1 MFSYVRGAFSDHIMP
16 RRIVRRFLWL
26 CAESAVL
33 YVVFLFTAVIWNS
46 VLLGV
51 PASRLILF
59 FVMAVLMASFPALWQ
74 ALRLSRDTMIRAD
87 FQNSVSDGSYDAKA
101 DRRLILHS
109 DELWNDTAV
118 VAVVYILLY
127 AYRMYRTW
135 FINMTNPDLT
145 NAQVNALNGYAA
157 VENIIYYVIFVLAY
171 AAVHLLF
178 TLAVHKRWNGERL
191 RTDTPTTERKPY
203 M

>member
-1 MFSYVRGAFSDHIMP
+1 MKNARFSDHIMP
-16 RRIVRRFLWL
+16 RRIVRHFLWL

-33 YVVFLFTAVIWNS
+33 YVIFKITAVIWRS
-46 VLLGV
+46 ILMGI
-51 PASRLILF
+51 PASRWLLF
-59 FVMAVLMASFPALWQ
+59 FVMAVLMASFPALWE
-74 ALRLSRDTMIRAD
+74 ALRLSRDMTFRAD

-101 DRRLILHS
+101 DRKLIFRS

-127 AYRMYRTW
+127 AYRMFRTW
-135 FINMTNPDLT
+135 FMNMTNPDLT
-145 NAQVNALNGYAA
+145 GAETHAINAYFA
-157 VENIIYYVIFVLAY
+157 VENIVFYLVFVLAY
-171 AAVHLLF
+171 AAAHLLF

-191 RTDTPTTERKPY
+191 RSDTPTTERKPY

>member
-1 MFSYVRGAFSDHIMP
+1 MKKSRFSDHIMP
-16 RRIVRRFLWL
+16 RRIVRHFLWL

-46 VLLGV
+46 ILKGM
-51 PASRLILF
+51 PASRWILF
-59 FVMAVLMASFPALWQ
+59 FVMAILMASFPALWQ
-74 ALRLSRDTMIRAD
+74 ALRLSRDMTVRAD
-87 FQNSVSDGSYDAKA
+87 FQNSVSDGSYDTKA
-101 DRRLILHS
+101 DLRLLLRS

-118 VAVVYILLY
+118 VAIVYILLY

-135 FINMTNPDLT
+135 FMNMTNPDLT
-145 NAQVNALNGYAA
+145 NEQVNMLNRFAA

-171 AAVHLLF
+171 AGAHLLF
-178 TLAVHKRWNGERL
+178 ALMVHKRWNGERL
-191 RTDTPTTERKPY
+191 RSDAPTTERKPY

>member
-1 MFSYVRGAFSDHIMP
+1 MKKARFSDHIMP
-16 RRIVRRFLWL
+16 RRIVRQFLWL

-33 YVVFLFTAVIWNS
+33 YVIFKITAVIWRS
-46 VLLGV
+46 ILMGI
-51 PASRLILF
+51 PASRWLLF
-59 FVMAVLMASFPALWQ
+59 FVMAVLMASFPALWE
-74 ALRLSRDTMIRAD
+74 ALRLSRDMTFRAD

-101 DRRLILHS
+101 DRKLIFRS

-127 AYRMYRTW
+127 AYRMFRTW
-135 FINMTNPDLT
+135 FMNMTNPDLT
-145 NAQVNALNGYAA
+145 GAETNAINAYFA
-157 VENIIYYVIFVLAY
+157 VENIVFYLVFVLAY
-171 AAVHLLF
+171 AAAHLLF

-191 RTDTPTTERKPY
+191 RSDSPTTERKPY

>member
-1 MFSYVRGAFSDHIMP
+1 MKKARFSDHIMP
-16 RRIVRRFLWL
+16 RRIVRQFLWL

-33 YVVFLFTAVIWNS
+33 YVIFKITAVIWRS
-46 VLLGV
+46 ILMGI
-51 PASRLILF
+51 PASRWMLF
-59 FVMAVLMASFPALWQ
+59 FVMAVLMASFPALWE
-74 ALRLSRDTMIRAD
+74 ALRLSRDMTFRAD

-101 DRRLILHS
+101 DRKLIFRS

-127 AYRMYRTW
+127 AYRMFRTW
-135 FINMTNPDLT
+135 FMNMTNPDLT
-145 NAQVNALNGYAA
+145 GAETNAINAYFA
-157 VENIIYYVIFVLAY
+157 VENIVFYLVFVLAY
-171 AAVHLLF
+171 AAAHLLF

-191 RTDTPTTERKPY
+191 RSDTPTTERKPY

>member
-1 MFSYVRGAFSDHIMP
+1 MKKARFSDHIMP
-16 RRIVRRFLWL
+16 RRIVRHFLWL

-33 YVVFLFTAVIWNS
+33 YVVFSFTAVIWNS
-46 VLLGV
+46 ILKGM
-51 PASRLILF
+51 PASRWILF

-74 ALRLSRDTMIRAD
+74 ALRLSRDTTVRAD

-101 DRRLILHS
+101 DCRLILHS

-145 NAQVNALNGYAA
+145 NAQVNALNGYFAA
-157 VENIIYYVIFVLAY
+157 ENIVFYLVFVLAY
-171 AAVHLLF
+171 AAAHLLF
-178 TLAVHKRWNGERL
+178 TAAVHKRWNGERL
-191 RTDTPTTERKPY
+191 RADTPTTQRKPY

>member
-1 MFSYVRGAFSDHIMP
+1 MKKSRFSDHIMP
-16 RRIVRRFLWL
+16 RRIVRHFLWL

-46 VLLGV
+46 ILKGV
-51 PASRLILF
+51 PASRWILF
-59 FVMAVLMASFPALWQ
+59 LVMAALMASFPALWE
-74 ALRLSRDTMIRAD
+74 ALRLSRDMTLRAD
-87 FQNSVSDGSYDAKA
+87 FQNSVSDGSYDTKA

-118 VAVVYILLY
+118 VAVIYILLY

-145 NAQVNALNGYAA
+145 NAQVNAANGFAA
-157 VENIIYYVIFVLAY
+157 AENLVFYLVFVLAY
-171 AAVHLLF
+171 AAAHLLF
-178 TLAVHKRWNGERL
+178 SLAVHKRWNGERI
-191 RTDTPTTERKPY
+191 RVDAPTTERKPY
-203 M
+203 I

>member
-1 MFSYVRGAFSDHIMP
+1 MKKSRFSDHIMP
-16 RRIVRRFLWL
+16 RRIVRHFLWL

-46 VLLGV
+46 ILMGM
-51 PASRLILF
+51 PASRWILF
-59 FVMAVLMASFPALWQ
+59 FVMAVLMASFPALWE
-74 ALRLSRDTMIRAD
+74 ALRLSRDMTVRAD
-87 FQNSVSDGSYDAKA
+87 FQNSVSDGSYDTKT
-101 DRRLILHS
+101 DRKLIFRS

-118 VAVVYILLY
+118 VAIIYILLY

-135 FINMTNPDLT
+135 FMNMVNPDLT
-145 NAQVNALNGYAA
+145 NEQVNLLNRFAA
-157 VENIIYYVIFVLAY
+157 FENIIYYVIFVLAY
-171 AAVHLLF
+171 AAAHLLF

-191 RTDTPTTERKPY
+191 RSDTPTTERKPY

>member
-1 MFSYVRGAFSDHIMP
+1 MRKSRFSDHIMP

-46 VLLGV
+46 VLMGM
-51 PASRLILF
+51 PASRWILF

-74 ALRLSRDTMIRAD
+74 ALRLSRDTTIRAD

-101 DRRLILHS
+101 DRRLIFRS
-109 DELWNDTAV
+109 DELWNDTVVTAV
-118 VAVVYILLY
+118 MYILLY

-135 FINMTNPDLT
+135 FMNMTNPDLT
-145 NAQVNALNGYAA
+145 NEQVNLLNRFAA
-157 VENIIYYVIFVLAY
+157 IENIIYYVIFVLAY
-171 AAVHLLF
+171 AAAHLLF
-178 TLAVHKRWNGERL
+178 SLAVHKRWNGERL

>member
-1 MFSYVRGAFSDHIMP
+1 MKNARFSDHIMP
-16 RRIVRRFLWL
+16 RRIVRHFLWL

-33 YVVFLFTAVIWNS
+33 YVIFKITAVIWRS
-46 VLLGV
+46 ILMGI
-51 PASRLILF
+51 PASRWLLF
-59 FVMAVLMASFPALWQ
+59 FVMAVLMASFPALWE
-74 ALRLSRDTMIRAD
+74 ALRLSRDMTFRAD

-101 DRRLILHS
+101 DRKLIFRS

-127 AYRMYRTW
+127 AYRMFRTW
-135 FINMTNPDLT
+135 FMNMTNPDLT
-145 NAQVNALNGYAA
+145 GAETNAINAYFA
-157 VENIIYYVIFVLAY
+157 VENIVFYLVFVLAY
-171 AAVHLLF
+171 AAAHLLF

-191 RTDTPTTERKPY
+191 RFDTPTTERKPY

>member
-1 MFSYVRGAFSDHIMP
+1 MKKSRFSDHIMP
-16 RRIVRRFLWL
+16 RRIVRHFLWL

-46 VLLGV
+46 ILMGM
-51 PASRLILF
+51 PASRWILF
-59 FVMAVLMASFPALWQ
+59 FVMAVLMASFPALWE
-74 ALRLSRDTMIRAD
+74 ALRLSRDMTFRAD

-101 DRRLILHS
+101 DRKLIFRS

-127 AYRMYRTW
+127 AYRMFRTW
-135 FINMTNPDLT
+135 FMNMTNPDLT
-145 NAQVNALNGYAA
+145 GAETNAINAYFA
-157 VENIIYYVIFVLAY
+157 VENIVFYLVFVLAY
-171 AAVHLLF
+171 AAAHLLF

-191 RTDTPTTERKPY
+191 RSDTPTTERKPY

>member
-1 MFSYVRGAFSDHIMP
+1 MKKSRFSDHIMP
-16 RRIVRRFLWL
+16 RRNVRHFLWL

-33 YVVFLFTAVIWNS
+33 YVIFKITAVIWNS
-46 VLLGV
+46 ILKGM
-51 PASRLILF
+51 PASRWPLF
-59 FVMAVLMASFPALWQ
+59 FVMAVLMASFPALWE
-74 ALRLSRDTMIRAD
+74 ALRLSRDMTLRAD

-101 DRRLILHS
+101 DCRLLLRS

-118 VAVVYILLY
+118 VAALYILLY

-135 FINMTNPDLT
+135 FMNMTNPDLT
-145 NAQVNALNGYAA
+145 NAQVNAANGFAA
-157 VENIIYYVIFVLAY
+157 VENIVFYLVFVLAY
-171 AAVHLLF
+171 AGAHLLF

-191 RTDTPTTERKPY
+191 RVDVPTTERKPY

>member
-1 MFSYVRGAFSDHIMP
+1 MKKSRFSDHIMP
-16 RRIVRRFLWL
+16 RRIVRHFLWL

-46 VLLGV
+46 ILMGM
-51 PASRLILF
+51 PASRWILF
-59 FVMAVLMASFPALWQ
+59 FVMAVLMASFPALWE
-74 ALRLSRDTMIRAD
+74 ALRLSRDMTVRAD
-87 FQNSVSDGSYDAKA
+87 FQNSVSDGSYDTKA
-101 DRRLILHS
+101 DRKLIFRS

-127 AYRMYRTW
+127 AYRMFRTW
-135 FINMTNPDLT
+135 FMNMTNPDLT
-145 NAQVNALNGYAA
+145 GAETNAINAYFA
-157 VENIIYYVIFVLAY
+157 VENIIFYLVFVLAY
-171 AAVHLLF
+171 AAAHLLF

-191 RTDTPTTERKPY
+191 RSDTPTTERKPY

>member
-1 MFSYVRGAFSDHIMP
+1 MKKSRFSDHIMP
-16 RRIVRRFLWL
+16 RRNVRHFLWL

-33 YVVFLFTAVIWNS
+33 YVIFKITAVIWNS
-46 VLLGV
+46 ILKGM
-51 PASRLILF
+51 PASRWPLF
-59 FVMAVLMASFPALWQ
+59 FIMAVLMASFPALWE
-74 ALRLSRDTMIRAD
+74 ALRLSRDMTVRAD

-127 AYRMYRTW
+127 AYRMFRTW

-145 NAQVNALNGYAA
+145 AAETNAVNAYFAA
-157 VENIIYYVIFVLAY
+157 ENIVFYLVFVFAY
-171 AAVHLLF
+171 AAAHLLF

-191 RTDTPTTERKPY
+191 RADTPTTERKSY

>member
-1 MFSYVRGAFSDHIMP
+1 MKNARFSDHIMP
-16 RRIVRRFLWL
+16 RRIVRQFLWL

-33 YVVFLFTAVIWNS
+33 YVIFKITAVIWRS
-46 VLLGV
+46 ILMGI
-51 PASRLILF
+51 PASRWLLF
-59 FVMAVLMASFPALWQ
+59 FVMAVLMASFPALWE
-74 ALRLSRDTMIRAD
+74 ALRLSRDMTFRAD

-101 DRRLILHS
+101 DRKLIFRS

-127 AYRMYRTW
+127 AYRMFRTW
-135 FINMTNPDLT
+135 FMNMTNPDLT
-145 NAQVNALNGYAA
+145 GAETNAINAYFA
-157 VENIIYYVIFVLAY
+157 VENIVFYLVFVLAY
-171 AAVHLLF
+171 AAAHLLF

-191 RTDTPTTERKPY
+191 RSDTPTTERKPY

>member
-1 MFSYVRGAFSDHIMP
+1 MKKSRFSDHIMP
-16 RRIVRRFLWL
+16 RRIVRHFLWL

-33 YVVFLFTAVIWNS
+33 YVVFLFTAVIWRS
-46 VLLGV
+46 ILLGV
-51 PASRLILF
+51 PASRGILY

-74 ALRLSRDTMIRAD
+74 ALRLSRDTTIRAD
-87 FQNSVSDGSYDAKA
+87 FQNSVSDGSYDAKI

-135 FINMTNPDLT
+135 FMNMTNPDLT
-145 NAQVNALNGYAA
+145 NEQVNLLNRFAA
-157 VENIIYYVIFVLAY
+157 IENIIYYVVFVLAY
-171 AAVHLLF
+171 ALAHLLF
-178 TLAVHKRWNGERL
+178 TLMVHKRWNGERL
-191 RTDTPTTERKPY
+191 RSDTPTTERKPY

>member
-1 MFSYVRGAFSDHIMP
+1 MKNARFSDHIMP
-16 RRIVRRFLWL
+16 RRIVRQFLWL

-33 YVVFLFTAVIWNS
+33 YVIFKITAVIWRS
-46 VLLGV
+46 ILMGI
-51 PASRLILF
+51 PASRWLLF
-59 FVMAVLMASFPALWQ
+59 FVMAVLMASFPALWE
-74 ALRLSRDTMIRAD
+74 ALRLSRDMTFRAD

-101 DRRLILHS
+101 DRKLIFRS

-127 AYRMYRTW
+127 AYRMFRTW
-135 FINMTNPDLT
+135 FMNMTNPDLT
-145 NAQVNALNGYAA
+145 GAETNAINAYFAA
-157 VENIIYYVIFVLAY
+157 ENIVFYLVFVLAY
-171 AAVHLLF
+171 AAAHLLF

-191 RTDTPTTERKPY
+191 RSDTPTTERKPY

>member
-1 MFSYVRGAFSDHIMP
+1 MKKSRFSDHIMP
-16 RRIVRRFLWL
+16 RRIVRHFLWL

-46 VLLGV
+46 ILKGM
-51 PASRLILF
+51 PASRWILF
-59 FVMAVLMASFPALWQ
+59 FVMAVLMASFPALWE
-74 ALRLSRDTMIRAD
+74 ALRLSRDMTVRAD
-87 FQNSVSDGSYDAKA
+87 FQNSVSDGSYDTKT
-101 DRRLILHS
+101 DRKLIFRS

-118 VAVVYILLY
+118 VAIIYILLY

-135 FINMTNPDLT
+135 FMNMVNPDLT
-145 NAQVNALNGYAA
+145 NEQVNLLNRFAA

-171 AAVHLLF
+171 ASAHLLF

-191 RTDTPTTERKPY
+191 RSDTPTTERKSY

>member
-1 MFSYVRGAFSDHIMP
+1 MKKSRFSDHIMP
-16 RRIVRRFLWL
+16 RRIVRHFLWL

-46 VLLGV
+46 ILKGM
-51 PASRLILF
+51 PASRWILF
-59 FVMAVLMASFPALWQ
+59 FVMAVLMASFPALWE
-74 ALRLSRDTMIRAD
+74 ALRLSRDMTFRAD

-101 DRRLILHS
+101 DRKLIFRS

-127 AYRMYRTW
+127 AYRMFRTW
-135 FINMTNPDLT
+135 FMNMTNPDLT
-145 NAQVNALNGYAA
+145 GAETNAINAYFAA
-157 VENIIYYVIFVLAY
+157 ENIVFYLVFVLAY
-171 AAVHLLF
+171 AAAHLLF

-191 RTDTPTTERKPY
+191 RSDTPTTERKPY

>member
-1 MFSYVRGAFSDHIMP
+1 MKKARFSDHIMP
-16 RRIVRRFLWL
+16 RRIVRQFLWL

-33 YVVFLFTAVIWNS
+33 YVIFKITAVIWRS
-46 VLLGV
+46 ILMGI
-51 PASRLILF
+51 PASRWLLF
-59 FVMAVLMASFPALWQ
+59 FVMAVLMASLPALWE
-74 ALRLSRDTMIRAD
+74 ALRLSRDMTFRAD

-101 DRRLILHS
+101 DRKLIFRS

-127 AYRMYRTW
+127 AYRMFRTW
-135 FINMTNPDLT
+135 FMNMTNPDLT
-145 NAQVNALNGYAA
+145 GAETNAINAYFA
-157 VENIIYYVIFVLAY
+157 VENIVFYLVFVLAY
-171 AAVHLLF
+171 AAAHLLF

-191 RTDTPTTERKPY
+191 RSDTPTTERKPY

>member
-1 MFSYVRGAFSDHIMP
+1 MKKSRFSDHIMP
-16 RRIVRRFLWL
+16 RRIVRHFLWL

-33 YVVFLFTAVIWNS
+33 YVVFLFTAVIWRS
-46 VLLGV
+46 ILMGM
-51 PASRLILF
+51 PASRWILY

-74 ALRLSRDTMIRAD
+74 ALRLSRDTTIRAD
-87 FQNSVSDGSYDAKA
+87 FQNSVSDGSYDIKA

-135 FINMTNPDLT
+135 FMNMTNPDLT
-145 NAQVNALNGYAA
+145 NLQVNALNRFAA
-157 VENIIYYVIFVLAY
+157 IENIIYYVIFVLAY
-171 AAVHLLF
+171 ALAHLLF

-191 RTDTPTTERKPY
+191 RSDTPTTEKKPY
-203 M
+203 L

>member
-1 MFSYVRGAFSDHIMP
+1 MKKARFSDHIMP
-16 RRIVRRFLWL
+16 RRIVRHFLWL

-33 YVVFLFTAVIWNS
+33 YVIFKITAVIWRS
-46 VLLGV
+46 ILMGI
-51 PASRLILF
+51 PASRWLLF
-59 FVMAVLMASFPALWQ
+59 FVMAVLMASFPALWE
-74 ALRLSRDTMIRAD
+74 ALRLSRDMTFRAD

-101 DRRLILHS
+101 DRKLIFRS

-127 AYRMYRTW
+127 AYRMFRTW
-135 FINMTNPDLT
+135 FMYMTNPDLT
-145 NAQVNALNGYAA
+145 GAETNAINAYFA
-157 VENIIYYVIFVLAY
+157 VENIIFYLVFVLAY
-171 AAVHLLF
+171 AAAHLLF

-191 RTDTPTTERKPY
+191 RSDTPTTERKPY

>member
-1 MFSYVRGAFSDHIMP
+1 MKKARFSDHIMP
-16 RRIVRRFLWL
+16 RRIVRHFLWL

-33 YVVFLFTAVIWNS
+33 YVIFKITAVIWRS
-46 VLLGV
+46 ILMGI
-51 PASRLILF
+51 PASRWLLV
-59 FVMAVLMASFPALWQ
+59 FVMAVLMASFPALWE
-74 ALRLSRDTMIRAD
+74 ALRLSRDMTFRAD

-101 DRRLILHS
+101 DRKLIFRS

-127 AYRMYRTW
+127 AYRMFRTW

-145 NAQVNALNGYAA
+145 GAETNAINAYFA
-157 VENIIYYVIFVLAY
+157 VENIVFYLVFVLAY
-171 AAVHLLF
+171 AAAHLLF

-191 RTDTPTTERKPY
+191 RSDTPTTERKPY